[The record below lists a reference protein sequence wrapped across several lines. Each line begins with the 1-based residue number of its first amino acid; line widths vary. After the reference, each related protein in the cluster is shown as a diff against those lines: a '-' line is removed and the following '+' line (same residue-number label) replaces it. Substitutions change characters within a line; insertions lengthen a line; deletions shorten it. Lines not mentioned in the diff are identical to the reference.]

1 MDYLDFVGKIRYYDS
16 VMFPKSTKKQ
26 KGGVSIA
33 FPDVCKVP
41 APPAPFVPVPFPN
54 ISLAS
59 SNLKSASI
67 KIKKFDTEF
76 HKSTGDEAGTL
87 KGVTAAITKMAS
99 IFAKHS
105 ATVKTTGKKASK
117 LMLPDQ
123 AVKVFQQAQ
132 KQQKSFETQIKKE
145 CDKLLKE
152 CKDDKEQQKLAK
164 TLVSIVASAAR
175 GHPV

>member
-1 MDYLDFVGKIRYYDS
+1 M
-16 VMFPKSTKKQ
+16 MFPGSSKKQ

-33 FPDVCKVP
+33 FPDVCRVP

-54 ISLAS
+54 IALAS
-59 SNLKSASI
+59 TNLKSASV

-76 HKSTGDEAGTL
+76 QKSSGDEAGTL
-87 KGVTAAITKMAS
+87 KGVTASITKMAS

-105 ATVKTTGKKASK
+105 ATVKATGKKASK
-117 LMLPDQ
+117 LMLPNQ

-132 KQQKSFETQIKKE
+132 KQQKTFETQVKKE
-145 CDKLLKE
+145 CDKLLKV

-164 TLVSIVASAAR
+164 TLVSIIGSAAR